1 MESRVLVILPHPDD
15 EAFGASG
22 TISLHTEKGT
32 PVTYVCLT
40 LGEMGRN
47 MGNPPIATRESL
59 PLIRKKELL
68 NAVKAIGID
77 DLRML
82 GLRDKTIEFENV
94 DELANHFRAFIDELK
109 PSLVISF
116 YPGFSVHPDHDATGY
131 AVVHAMKQ
139 MPTEIRPTLHC
150 LAFSND
156 CVEKLG
162 EPDIVVDISS
172 VQDKKI
178 ACILAHET
186 QTAAFMDGMAEKLK
200 RKDPEILD
208 WINTERFWTYS
219 FNEHDLD

>member
-15 EAFGASG
+15 EAFGLSG
-22 TISLHTEKGT
+22 TISLYRENGT
-32 PVTYVCLT
+32 PVTYACLT

-59 PLIRKKELL
+59 PLIRKNELL

-82 GLRDKTIEFENV
+82 GLRDKTIEFEDV
-94 DELANHFRAFIDELK
+94 DELANRFRALIDELK

-116 YPGFSVHPDHDATGY
+116 YPGYSVHPDHDATGY

-139 MPTEIRPTLHC
+139 MPATIRPRLHC
-150 LAFSND
+150 LAFSHD
-156 CVEKLG
+156 CIEKLG
-162 EPDIVVDISS
+162 EPDIVVDVST

-186 QTAAFMDGMAEKLK
+186 QAAAFMDGMDEKLK
-200 RKDPEILD
+200 NKDSEILK
-208 WINTERFWTYS
+208 WVNTERLWIYKF
-219 FNEHDLD
+219 D